1 MSIHLGSGI
10 KKERKWDIGKIVKEG
25 FFMDSSFYVW
35 KYYMKIKEWFYKDV
49 RNS

>member
-10 KKERKWDIGKIVKEG
+10 KKGKRWDIGKIVKEE
-25 FFMDSSFYVW
+25 FFKDSSFMYGN
-35 KYYMKIKEWFYKDV
+35 YYFKIKEWFYKDV

>member
-35 KYYMKIKEWFYKDV
+35 EGGKKYAWEKFYI
-49 RNS
+49 